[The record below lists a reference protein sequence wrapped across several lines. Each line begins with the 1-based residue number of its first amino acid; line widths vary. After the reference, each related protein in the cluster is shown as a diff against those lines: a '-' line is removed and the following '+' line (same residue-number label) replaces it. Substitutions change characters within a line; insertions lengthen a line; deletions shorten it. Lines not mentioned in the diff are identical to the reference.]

1 MTVQMKPNT
10 FRLFLMYLSIK
21 FKYYYYYLSI
31 ILTYHP
37 LMHNQLFHLW
47 ASLLLLHKDWK
58 TNLDPTSVN
67 VAILCSGPL
76 EIMHHA
82 SLQ

>member
-10 FRLFLMYLSIK
+10 FRLFLMYLLSIK

-37 LMHNQLFHLW
+37 LMHNQLFHL
-47 ASLLLLHKDWK
+47 
-58 TNLDPTSVN
+58 
-67 VAILCSGPL
+67 
-76 EIMHHA
+76 
-82 SLQ
+82 